1 MAAYDDLFAG
11 VQGSGNPYTGGGQ
24 AVNGPNGSFQ
34 SSGAY
39 TPNDPAARDAYRNDQ
54 LTSQGLVND
63 GTGNYYAP
71 GYQASHDQML
81 GVRAANDAALTNSGI
96 FSGVQGGGAPS
107 GGGGGGGY
115 LGGSLGFTSS
125 YGGGGSSGYQQNPY
139 LRDQMSALTG
149 QYQQQFLQNTM
160 PQIRGGYQASGQYG
174 GSRQG
179 IAEGVA
185 AGNASTGLA
194 SALAQLQAGTYQ
206 TDTNNALQQQQINNN
221 YGLGLGQLALTN
233 QGQNQNFYTSQRG
246 QDLQQYGLGATLAG
260 QGITGQ
266 QSIGQGQYAL
276 GNTFQNAPAQA
287 ISQYNSMIT
296 PYTGYGQSNTTSGNY
311 GGGTTGALGGALVGA
326 NIASKVGNLGFGSS
340 NPYWSDTSNGG
351 YGSLVNY

>member
-11 VQGSGNPYTGGGQ
+11 VQGSGNPYTGATGGT
-24 AVNGPNGSFQ
+24 
-34 SSGAY
+34 Y
-39 TPNDPAARDAYRNDQ
+39 TPNDPAAAASYRDQQ
-54 LTSQGLVND
+54 LTAQGFVND
-63 GTGNYYAP
+63 GSGNYYQP
-71 GYQASHDQML
+71 GYAEANKAMQ
-81 GVRAANDAALTNSGI
+81 GVQSANGAALTNSGA
-96 FSGVQGGGAPS
+96 FSGVQGGGAPA
-107 GGGGGGGY
+107 GGGGGGGS
-115 LGGSLGFTSS
+115 GGNLGFTSS
-125 YGGGGSSGYQQNPY
+125 YGGGGSPGYQQNPY

-287 ISQYNSMIT
+287 ISQYNNLIT

-311 GGGTTGALGGALVGA
+311 GGGATGALGGAFLGA
-326 NIASKVGNLGFGSS
+326 NIASKVGTLGFGS
-340 NPYWSDTSNGG
+340 NIGTEPYPG
-351 YGSLVNY
+351 YNQQVGLKS